1 MPAYRV
7 SGYGRNGLDERS
19 VFVRA
24 SSRDAAECVG
34 KYWLRVTTGR
44 RYRAVSVSED
54 HPERDYQVRQY
65 VREVQS

>member
-24 SSRDAAECVG
+24 SGPAAAECVG
-34 KYWLRVTTGR
+34 KYWLKVTTGK
-44 RYRAVSVSED
+44 RYRSVAISVD

-65 VREVQS
+65 VREVV

>member
-7 SGYGRNGLDERS
+7 SGYGRNGIDERS

-24 SSRDAAECVG
+24 SDPTAAECVG

-54 HPERDYQVRQY
+54 RPERDYQLRKYIQQV
-65 VREVQS
+65 EA